1 MQDENT
7 SRKRAVAAA
16 RIAHAAWSG
25 GLHGAAAAT
34 AIEAG
39 KHLVRPV
46 LAAVI
51 VIFGL
56 PLLFLAAIPCNL
68 FDAPSVKSADIQEMT
83 AQAQTLNASWKRQRS
98 LEQQAVELF
107 VSLLPKDLG
116 FISVET
122 RLGNT
127 NDYWQ
132 IAITS
137 VLHEQ
142 DVALLDEDKIV
153 QTMKDKM
160 QYKLEPKYKD
170 GKLVGYILVIYDM
183 TPDELIFPY
192 TASLAALTGIS

>member
-1 MQDENT
+1 MQDENA

-25 GLHGAAAAT
+25 GPHGAAAAT

-46 LAAVI
+46 LAAI
-51 VIFGL
+51 TVIFGL
-56 PLLFLAAIPCNL
+56 PLLFLAAIPCNF

-142 DVALLDEDKIV
+142 DVALLDETK
-153 QTMKDKM
+153 
-160 QYKLEPKYKD
+160 
-170 GKLVGYILVIYDM
+170 
-183 TPDELIFPY
+183 
-192 TASLAALTGIS
+192 SCRR